1 MVGPVSSV
9 NLSYDS
15 KGKSKGVATIVFS
28 RKGDANKA
36 FKEFNNRL
44 IDSCKSFAPFLFIF
58 FFLYF
63 FFSLLFFLILLVF
76 LLSPFNFSFSALRL
90 SSAFG
95 EAARF

>member
-15 KGKSKGVATIVFS
+15 KAKSKGVATVVFS

-44 IDSCKSFAPFLFIF
+44 IDAC
-58 FFLYF
+58 
-63 FFSLLFFLILLVF
+63 
-76 LLSPFNFSFSALRL
+76 
-90 SSAFG
+90 
-95 EAARF
+95 